1 MLRERVQPFSISLQ
15 VARPLKKPRKA
26 RGRPRAFDRDAA
38 LHRAMELFWRQGYES
53 TSISDLTSA
62 MKITAPSLYAAFGDK
77 ERLYLE
83 AVERYKSGLGDSGSI
98 LAGEATARGA
108 IKRLLEGSA
117 IELTNTRDHPPGCM
131 VVASAINGS
140 PESAHLQAALR
151 GCRVEAEARIRAK
164 IKRGV
169 KDGELPPGTDAA
181 ALAKFYMTVMQGMT
195 IQARDGATQKELL
208 AVARAAMLQWP
219 ELA

>member
-1 MLRERVQPFSISLQ
+1 
-15 VARPLKKPRKA
+15 
-26 RGRPRAFDRDAA
+26 
-38 LHRAMELFWRQGYES
+38 MELFWRQGYES

-62 MKITAPSLYAAFGDK
+62 MEITAPSLYAAFGDK

-98 LAGEATARGA
+98 LAGEATAQGA
-108 IKRLLEGSA
+108 IERLLEASA
-117 IELTNTRDHPPGCM
+117 IELTNTKDHPPGCM

-140 PESAHLQAALR
+140 PQSAHLQAALR
-151 GCRVEAEARIRAK
+151 ACRLEAEARITAK
-164 IKRGV
+164 IKRGIR
-169 KDGELPPGTDAA
+169 DGELPPRTNAA
-181 ALAKFYMTVMQGMT
+181 ALGKFYMTVMQGMT

-219 ELA
+219 EFS

>member
-1 MLRERVQPFSISLQ
+1 
-15 VARPLKKPRKA
+15 
-26 RGRPRAFDRDAA
+26 
-38 LHRAMELFWRQGYES
+38 ME
-53 TSISDLTSA
+53 
-62 MKITAPSLYAAFGDK
+62 ITAPSLYAAFGDK

-83 AVERYKSGLGDSGSI
+83 AVERYKSELGNSGRI

-108 IKRLLEGSA
+108 IERLLEASA
-117 IELTNTRDHPPGCM
+117 IELTNTKDHPPGCM

-169 KDGELPPGTDAA
+169 KDGELPPHTDAA

-195 IQARDGATQKELL
+195 IQARDGSTQKELL
-208 AVARAAMLQWP
+208 TVARAAMLQWP
-219 ELA
+219 ELGRRRKTRSATSGTTNRE

>member
-1 MLRERVQPFSISLQ
+1 M
-15 VARPLKKPRKA
+15 ARPSKRPRKA

-62 MKITAPSLYAAFGDK
+62 MGITAPSLYAAFGAK

-108 IKRLLEGSA
+108 IRSEEHTSELQSPCNLVCRLLLEKKTGTGR
-117 IELTNTRDHPPGCM
+117 IPTRR
-131 VVASAINGS
+131 SRWT
-140 PESAHLQAALR
+140 LQQYR
-151 GCRVEAEARIRAK
+151 R
-164 IKRGV
+164 
-169 KDGELPPGTDAA
+169 
-181 ALAKFYMTVMQGMT
+181 Q
-195 IQARDGATQKELL
+195 
-208 AVARAAMLQWP
+208 
-219 ELA
+219 

>member
-1 MLRERVQPFSISLQ
+1 
-15 VARPLKKPRKA
+15 
-26 RGRPRAFDRDAA
+26 
-38 LHRAMELFWRQGYES
+38 MELFWRQGYES

-62 MKITAPSLYAAFGDK
+62 MGITAPSLYAAFGDK

-108 IKRLLEGSA
+108 IERLLEASA
-117 IELTNTRDHPPGCM
+117 IELTNTKDHPPGCM

-140 PESAHLQAALR
+140 PQSAHLQDALR
-151 GCRVEAEARIRAK
+151 DCRLEAEARITAK

-169 KDGELPPGTDAA
+169 RDGELPPRTNAA
-181 ALAKFYMTVMQGMT
+181 ALGKYYMTVMQGMT

-208 AVARAAMLQWP
+208 AVARAAMLRWP
-219 ELA
+219 EFS

>member
-1 MLRERVQPFSISLQ
+1 
-15 VARPLKKPRKA
+15 
-26 RGRPRAFDRDAA
+26 
-38 LHRAMELFWRQGYES
+38 MELFWRQGYES

-62 MKITAPSLYAAFGDK
+62 MEITAPSLYAAFGDK

-98 LAGEATARGA
+98 LAGEATAQGA
-108 IKRLLEGSA
+108 IERLLEASA
-117 IELTNTRDHPPGCM
+117 IELTNTKDHPPGCM

-140 PESAHLQAALR
+140 PRSAHLQAALR
-151 GCRVEAEARIRAK
+151 GCHLEAEARITAK

-169 KDGELPPGTDAA
+169 RGGELSPRTNAA
-181 ALAKFYMTVMQGMT
+181 ELGKFYMTVMQGMT
-195 IQARDGATQKELL
+195 IQARDGATQKDLL

-219 ELA
+219 EFS

>member
-1 MLRERVQPFSISLQ
+1 
-15 VARPLKKPRKA
+15 
-26 RGRPRAFDRDAA
+26 
-38 LHRAMELFWRQGYES
+38 MELFWRQGYES

-62 MKITAPSLYAAFGDK
+62 MGITAPSLYAAFGDK

-83 AVERYKSGLGDSGSI
+83 AVELYKSGLGNSGRI
-98 LAGEATARGA
+98 LAAETTARAA
-108 IKRLLEGSA
+108 IERLLEASA
-117 IELTNTRDHPPGCM
+117 IELTNTKDHPPGCM

-140 PESAHLQAALR
+140 PQSAHLQSALR
-151 GCRVEAEARIRAK
+151 GCRLEAEARIIAK

-169 KDGELPPGTDAA
+169 RVGELPARTNAA
-181 ALAKFYMTVMQGMT
+181 VLGKFYMTVMQGMT

-219 ELA
+219 EFS

>member
-1 MLRERVQPFSISLQ
+1 
-15 VARPLKKPRKA
+15 
-26 RGRPRAFDRDAA
+26 
-38 LHRAMELFWRQGYES
+38 MEFFWRQGYES

-62 MKITAPSLYAAFGDK
+62 MGITAPSLYAAFGNK

-83 AVERYKSGLGDSGSI
+83 AVERYRTGLGDSGSI

-108 IKRLLEGSA
+108 IERLLEASA
-117 IELTNTRDHPPGCM
+117 IELTNTKDHPPGCM

-140 PESAHLQAALR
+140 PQSEHLQAALR
-151 GCRVEAEARIRAK
+151 DCRLEAEARIAAK

-169 KDGELPPGTDAA
+169 RDGELPPGTNAA
-181 ALAKFYMTVMQGMT
+181 ALGKFYMTVMQGMT

-219 ELA
+219 DFS

>member
-1 MLRERVQPFSISLQ
+1 
-15 VARPLKKPRKA
+15 
-26 RGRPRAFDRDAA
+26 
-38 LHRAMELFWRQGYES
+38 MELFWRQGYES

-62 MKITAPSLYAAFGDK
+62 MEITAPSLYAAFGDK

-83 AVERYKSGLGDSGSI
+83 AVERYKSDLGNSGRI

-108 IKRLLEGSA
+108 IERLLEVSA
-117 IELTNTRDHPPGCM
+117 IELTNTKDHPPGCM

-140 PESAHLQAALR
+140 PQSAHLQAALR
-151 GCRVEAEARIRAK
+151 ACRVEAEARIRAK
-164 IKRGV
+164 IIRGI
-169 KDGELPPGTDAA
+169 KDGELPSNTNAS
-181 ALAKFYMTVMQGMT
+181 ALAKFFMTVMQGMT

-208 AVARAAMLQWP
+208 EVARAAMLQWP

>member
-1 MLRERVQPFSISLQ
+1 M
-15 VARPLKKPRKA
+15 ARPSKTPRKA

-62 MKITAPSLYAAFGDK
+62 MEIAAPSLYAAFGDK

-108 IKRLLEGSA
+108 IERLLEASA
-117 IELTNTRDHPPGCM
+117 IELTNTKDHPPGCM

-140 PESAHLQAALR
+140 PQSAHLQAALR
-151 GCRVEAEARIRAK
+151 GCRVEAEARIIAK

-169 KDGELPPGTDAA
+169 RDGELSPRTNAA
-181 ALAKFYMTVMQGMT
+181 ALGKFYMTVMQGMT

-219 ELA
+219 EFS

>member
-1 MLRERVQPFSISLQ
+1 
-15 VARPLKKPRKA
+15 
-26 RGRPRAFDRDAA
+26 
-38 LHRAMELFWRQGYES
+38 MELFWRQGYES
-53 TSISDLTSA
+53 TSINDLTSA
-62 MKITAPSLYAAFGDK
+62 MEITAPSLYAAFGDK
-77 ERLYLE
+77 EHLYLE
-83 AVERYKSGLGDSGSI
+83 AVERYKSDLGNSGRV
-98 LAGEATARGA
+98 LAAEATARAA
-108 IKRLLEGSA
+108 IERLLEASA
-117 IELTNTRDHPPGCM
+117 IELTNTKDHPPGCM

-169 KDGELPPGTDAA
+169 KDGALPSGTDAA

-219 ELA
+219 ELV

>member
-1 MLRERVQPFSISLQ
+1 
-15 VARPLKKPRKA
+15 
-26 RGRPRAFDRDAA
+26 
-38 LHRAMELFWRQGYES
+38 MELFWRQGYES

-62 MKITAPSLYAAFGDK
+62 MGITAPSLYAAFGDK

-108 IKRLLEGSA
+108 IKRLLEASA
-117 IELTNTRDHPPGCM
+117 IELTNTKDHPPGCM
-131 VVASAINGS
+131 VVASAKNGS

-151 GCRVEAEARIRAK
+151 SCRVEAEARIRAK
-164 IKRGV
+164 IKRGI
-169 KDGELPPGTDAA
+169 KDGELTPRTDAA
-181 ALAKFYMTVMQGMT
+181 ALGKFYMTVMQGMT
-195 IQARDGATQKELL
+195 IQARDGATQKDLL

-219 ELA
+219 EFS